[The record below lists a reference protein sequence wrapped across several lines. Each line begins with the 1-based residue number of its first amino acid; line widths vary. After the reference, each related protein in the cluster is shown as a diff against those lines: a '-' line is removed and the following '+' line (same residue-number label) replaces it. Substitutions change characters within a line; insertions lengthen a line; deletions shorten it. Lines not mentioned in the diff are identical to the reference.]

1 MSNSNKSDG
10 SRAFDRSSSTTFGQS
25 VESEAQIAD
34 AASRSSSFV
43 GQGERLN
50 LYRLVPTASPDDPRW
65 ENSPF
70 QGEVVVAART
80 TGDARIV
87 AAGRELDFM
96 EVDAAPADDVTTF
109 NASAFRDDK
118 LYTVI
123 EIESGRT
130 DLTRGVLVG
139 DIAVDNI
146 RPVQSLD

>member
-1 MSNSNKSDG
+1 MSNGDKSNG
-10 SRAFDRSSSTTFGQS
+10 NPVDRSSSTTFGRS

-34 AASRSSSFV
+34 AASRSSSLA
-43 GQGERLN
+43 GRGETLHI
-50 LYRLVPTASPDDPRW
+50 YRLVPIALPDDPRW

-123 EIESGRT
+123 EIESDRT
-130 DLTRGVLVG
+130 DLTRGVIVG
-139 DIAVDNI
+139 DISIDNI
-146 RPVQSLD
+146 RPVQSID